1 MKKQPKHLLYAHLD
15 DAGLRDLIK
24 ETAAF
29 RKKRNAGR
37 DLIEMRREYMRRIEE
52 RRLKMTEKKSKKITC

>member
-24 ETAAF
+24 ELIAILGLRNF
-29 RKKRNAGR
+29 KIDFQQKHKRGP
-37 DLIEMRREYMRRIEE
+37 I
-52 RRLKMTEKKSKKITC
+52 KS